1 MWHGIGRGRVE
12 EARIGA
18 LLGELAIVGARG
30 HWARA
35 GGFSEGSAEDAAEH
49 AAVVERPSEWFDDSI
64 AGLQF
69 GGDELHGEA

>member
-1 MWHGIGRGRVE
+1 MWHGIGHGRVE

-18 LLGELAIVGARG
+18 LLGELAIVGAG
-30 HWARA
+30 GCGACA

-49 AAVVERPSEWFDDSI
+49 AAVVEWPSEWFGHSI
-64 AGLQF
+64 AGVQF